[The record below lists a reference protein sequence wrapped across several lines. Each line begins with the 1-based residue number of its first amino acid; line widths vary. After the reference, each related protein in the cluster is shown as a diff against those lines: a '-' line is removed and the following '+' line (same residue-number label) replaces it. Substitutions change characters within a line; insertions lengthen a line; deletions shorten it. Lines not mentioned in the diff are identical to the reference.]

1 MASVLLASGK
11 QVWASLPAG
20 GGGGNGRKE
29 EARQDTALGEGARA
43 GMFVQWLL
51 SVWLLSP

>member
-1 MASVLLASGK
+1 MASLLLVSGK
-11 QVWASLPAG
+11 QVCASLLSGEG
-20 GGGGNGRKE
+20 GGSGRKE

-43 GMFVQWLL
+43 GMFAQWLP

>member
-43 GMFVQWLL
+43 GMFAQWLL